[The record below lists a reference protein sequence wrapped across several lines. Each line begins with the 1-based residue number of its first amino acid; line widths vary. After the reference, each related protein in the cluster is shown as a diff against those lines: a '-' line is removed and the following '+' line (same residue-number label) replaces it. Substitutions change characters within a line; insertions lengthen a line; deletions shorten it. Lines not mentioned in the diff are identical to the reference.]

1 MENSIIVIDDDRDY
15 LEIQKKRL
23 IGFGY
28 RNVHIEDNPI
38 SAAALFEKGAIFDI
52 ALIDVNMPSL
62 DGIKLLE
69 MIRNKSPWTECIMV
83 TAVNEARVA
92 VECLQKGAYDYL
104 LKPIPREDLAASI
117 HRAMERKRLLDILEI
132 EKSTHLPK
140 LKNKAPF
147 QTIISK
153 SPNIFRVLKE
163 AELHAQSDVPV
174 LITGES
180 GTGKELLA
188 RAIHAASPRS
198 KFPFTPVNMAS
209 LTVSL
214 FEAEFFGHTKGAF
227 SGAAQGR
234 VGYLEYTHH
243 GTLFLDEIGN
253 LQIELQ
259 AKLMRALQDG
269 EYMKLGTSLHQ
280 KADVRFIAAT
290 NQHLERLMAQGRF
303 RKDLYYRI
311 RGGRLHLP
319 PLRERKEDIPLLIDH
334 FLKKESI
341 QPVNSR
347 IAEASMRLLLQ
358 HDYPGNIR
366 ELKSIMQS
374 AVNLSEG
381 KVISIASLPDYLRRR
396 KPKSRTVKTPESEPL
411 ASLKQVEKDHI
422 LKVYNQ
428 MGKNKTRTA
437 KMLGIGMNTLWRKL
451 KVYEVD

>member
-1 MENSIIVIDDDRDY
+1 SR
-15 LEIQKKRL
+15 
-23 IGFGY
+23 
-28 RNVHIEDNPI
+28 
-38 SAAALFEKGAIFDI
+38 
-52 ALIDVNMPSL
+52 
-62 DGIKLLE
+62 
-69 MIRNKSPWTECIMV
+69 SP
-83 TAVNEARVA
+83 
-92 VECLQKGAYDYL
+92 K
-104 LKPIPREDLAASI
+104 
-117 HRAMERKRLLDILEI
+117 
-132 EKSTHLPK
+132 
-140 LKNKAPF
+140 
-147 QTIISK
+147 
-153 SPNIFRVLKE
+153 IFRVLKE

-188 RAIHAASPRS
+188 QAIHAASPRS

-243 GTLFLDEIGN
+243 GSLFLDEIGN

-259 AKLMRALQDG
+259 AKLMRALQNKK
-269 EYMKLGTSLHQ
+269 YMKLGTSLHQ

-290 NQHLERLMAQGRF
+290 NQHLENLMARGRF

-334 FLKKESI
+334 FLKKDSN

-347 IAEASMRLLLQ
+347 IAEESMRLLLQ

-374 AVNLSEG
+374 AVNLSQG
-381 KVISIASLPDYLRRR
+381 QVITIRSLPDYLRRR
-396 KPKSRTVKTPESEPL
+396 KPKSRTAKTQESEPF
-411 ASLKQVEKDHI
+411 ASLKQVEKAHI
-422 LKVYNQ
+422 LKVYDQ